1 MNNLARVAILAMGAV
16 AAKKYMNQQQA
27 RRPYSPDAGPS
38 SMGTDQT
45 TMGAQ
50 GTAANPELLD
60 ADGRPV
66 HGRAGTQGSPFDA
79 LRSNPNLAWIA
90 DPELRAKNLQRVR
103 DLWAQRHQR

>member
-27 RRPYSPDAGPS
+27 RRPYSPDATS
-38 SMGTDQT
+38 TSMGSDP

-50 GTAANPELLD
+50 GSTANPELLN

-66 HGRAGTQGSPFDA
+66 HGRAGGQGSPFDA

-90 DPELRAKNLQRVR
+90 DPELRAKNLQRVK

>member
-1 MNNLARVAILAMGAV
+1 MGAV

-27 RRPYSPDAGPS
+27 RRPYSPDAQSTVVGA
-38 SMGTDQT
+38 DQS

-50 GTAANPELLD
+50 GSTSNPELLD

-66 HGRAGTQGSPFDA
+66 HGRTAGQGSPLDA

-90 DPELRAKNLQRVR
+90 DPELRARNLQRVR